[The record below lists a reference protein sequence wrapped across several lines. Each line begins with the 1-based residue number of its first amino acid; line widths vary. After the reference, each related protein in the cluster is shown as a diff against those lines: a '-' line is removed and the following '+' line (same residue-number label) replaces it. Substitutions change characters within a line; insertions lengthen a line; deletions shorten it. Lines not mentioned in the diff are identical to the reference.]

1 MAADSPADAN
11 VVRLFRWPRKRRFT
25 VLEDFA
31 LQILENELGN
41 SDEEIAR
48 ILCLGKEDVAA
59 IFDAP
64 GLKRIVRGDD
74 SHRALSS
81 DFTREIPDGV
91 AIVGDEENE
100 ENAPSD
106 LGLEDDTLRDID
118 SLEKSHGS
126 EVEWDELSRQQQKWV
141 KDKGGRAI
149 ALPILALGKNLPI
162 LSKSLFKMS
171 QANRKKRRPRR
182 RAKTSPA

>member
-11 VVRLFRWPRKRRFT
+11 VVRLFRWPRKRRLT

-48 ILCLGKEDVAA
+48 ILCLGKEDIAA

-64 GLKRIVRGDD
+64 GLKGIVRGDN

-81 DFTREIPDGV
+81 DFTREIPDGI
-91 AIVGDEENE
+91 AIVEDEED
-100 ENAPSD
+100 APSD

-126 EVEWDELSRQQQKWV
+126 EVEWDELSRQQRKWV